1 MTITVIGH
9 LCFDTL
15 HLPHGEGASTRQFG
29 GIVYSIAALAALM
42 KPSDV
47 IVPVVGVG
55 ESDHE
60 QFLGWLGRFPQ
71 VKADGVFTFKG
82 ATNDVHLFYG
92 EAGARI
98 ECSKDIARP
107 IPFERVRPFLASDGV
122 LLNMIS
128 GFDITLETLDA
139 IRMDTRDR
147 GTPIYFDT
155 HSLSLGID
163 AEFRR
168 FRRPLSDWRRW
179 YFMIDTVQLSEDEA
193 AGLTPERYQEQD
205 FVHQALSLMVKNLII
220 TRGARGATLFEQ
232 HNKKITRHD
241 IPGHH
246 LTDTPDPTGCGDVFG
261 SAFLAEYLAT
271 GSAHRAATHAN
282 QVAAYHTRYSGTE
295 GLADARAT
303 LQSLFPA
310 VPS

>member
-1 MTITVIGH
+1 MTTTVIGH

-15 HLPHGEGASTRQFG
+15 HLPGREDHPERRFG
-29 GIVYSIAALAALM
+29 GIVYSIATLAALA

-55 ESDHE
+55 EADHE
-60 QFLGWLGRFPQ
+60 QFLGWLKQFPQ
-71 VKADGVFTFKG
+71 VKTDGVFTFPG

-92 EAGARI
+92 ADGARI

-107 IPFERVRPFLASDGV
+107 IPFAKIRPFLATDGI

-139 IRMDTRDR
+139 MRMETRDR

-155 HSLSLGID
+155 HSLTLGID
-163 AEFRR
+163 PEFRR
-168 FRRPLSDWRRW
+168 FRRPVSDWRRW

-193 AGLTPERYQEQD
+193 AGLTPERYAEQD
-205 FVHQALSLMVKNLII
+205 FVHQALSLMVKHLII

-241 IPGHH
+241 IPGHP
-246 LTDTPDPTGCGDVFG
+246 LTEAPDPTGCGDVFG
-261 SAFLAEYLAT
+261 AAFLAECLAT
-271 GSAHRAATHAN
+271 GSGLQAATLAN
-282 QVAAYHTRYSGTE
+282 RVAAYHTTYTGTE
-295 GLADARAT
+295 GLANAKKS
-303 LQSLFPA
+303 LQNLFPA
-310 VPS
+310 EQS